1 MFPVTT
7 TTTTTTIII
16 IIFSLLIKKNMLL
29 EYGREMSLL
38 CSLSS
43 FFFFFF
49 LFLSWRCALIWLLGE
64 KKVIHLFQPALYIAC
79 VNLEVLEAV
88 LEDYSV

>member
-7 TTTTTTIII
+7 TTTTTTTTII

-43 FFFFFF
+43 FFFF

>member
-1 MFPVTT
+1 MFPVI
-7 TTTTTTIII
+7 TTTTTIII

-38 CSLSS
+38 CSLSCWW
-43 FFFFFF
+43 FF
-49 LFLSWRCALIWLLGE
+49 SLLEMCSYLASGG

-88 LEDYSV
+88 LEDYSI

>member
-1 MFPVTT
+1 MEEKWVYFAH
-7 TTTTTTIII
+7 
-16 IIFSLLIKKNMLL
+16 SLV
-29 EYGREMSLL
+29 
-38 CSLSS
+38 

-49 LFLSWRCALIWLLGE
+49 SSPGDELLSGFWGK